1 MSQLTVQEILDIAD
15 SKLEYSDFGNW
26 HGSDDDIVEFVCE
39 IIKREKEKEN
49 GLVIG

>member
-26 HGSDDDIVEFVCE
+26 HGSDDAIVEFVCE
-39 IIKREKEKEN
+39 CIKQEQEKEKN
-49 GLVIG
+49 VLAA

>member
-15 SKLEYSDFGNW
+15 TKLKYSDFGNW

-39 IIKREKEKEN
+39 VIKREKEKQN
-49 GLVIG
+49 VLAT

>member
-15 SKLEYSDFGNW
+15 TKLEYSDFGNW
-26 HGSDDDIVEFVCE
+26 HGSDDAIVEFVCE
-39 IIKREKEKEN
+39 IIKQEKEKEN